1 MTNAPLDFGK
11 GHWFEH
17 LDASRLFLWDAADL
31 PRLAELLEL
40 RAGLQ
45 VADFGCGW
53 GYLGQLLLP
62 LIAPGGRVDGFE
74 LQETLIQRG
83 RERVT
88 EAGYKGRLVLHQ
100 ADITDLTEVED
111 NRFDLA
117 ICQTVLMHLSRPELA
132 LGEMKRVVKPGGLV
146 AAIEPDLL
154 AATASSIDSC
164 GQDDFEHLRR
174 TLLVGSYVMEG
185 CIKTGGGD
193 YRIASKL
200 PTLMAAQG
208 LEDPHLW
215 VNPKTYQCT
224 PPYDKAAQL
233 YRSFLL
239 KTHSPEAA
247 AAEWAR
253 WAMLFEA
260 GGGPQELWDAF
271 QQAEEILREQRMK
284 QLREG
289 RYSTAG
295 SNMLGLC
302 TARVPR

>member
-1 MTNAPLDFGK
+1 MRTERSAMFYFATLL
-11 GHWFEH
+11 
-17 LDASRLFLWDAADL
+17 LDAALVSGVFMAVVFGRARFPEIWPWDVIPGEASTL
-31 PRLAELLEL
+31 KPFPPLLHMP
-40 RAGLQ
+40 
-45 VADFGCGW
+45 
-53 GYLGQLLLP
+53 LLVPILP
-62 LIAPGGRVDGFE
+62 LWLGSLHLAGCY
-74 LQETLIQRG
+74 RG
-83 RERVT
+83 LRTVRFPQQFARITTAVGV
-88 EAGYKGRLVLHQ
+88 AFLALVLLIWSFQQHQ
-100 ADITDLTEVED
+100 
-111 NRFDLA
+111 F
-117 ICQTVLMHLSRPELA
+117 S
-132 LGEMKRVVKPGGLV
+132 
-146 AAIEPDLL
+146 
-154 AATASSIDSC
+154 
-164 GQDDFEHLRR
+164 R

-224 PPYDKAAQL
+224 PPYDEAAQL

-260 GGGPQELWDAF
+260 GGGPQELWEEF
-271 QQAEEILREQRMK
+271 QQAEEILREQRVE

-302 TARVPR
+302 TSRVPR